1 MPGVEFMDKIV
12 TQKLAQLRATMKV
25 HQMDLVALGPGAHIQ
40 WLLGYHPYPDE
51 RMCLLLIGP
60 EHQAFVM
67 PALNANAVREHTD
80 IEFFT
85 WADAD
90 GYADALLGALEQT
103 TDGNV
108 AMVSLDDSMR
118 ADFALNLM
126 AALPGANHCFTQ
138 DSVGALRMR
147 KTEAEYRLL
156 KMNAIIADGAQQA
169 AADAVKVGV
178 TENDVAEVVKNYFIS
193 HGAKP
198 AFDIVGASEN
208 GAFPHHH
215 TSDRV
220 LKQGDTIVVDIGG
233 FKQGYPSDITR
244 MVSIGEP
251 SEEYKKVHA
260 IVDAAVQA
268 ALKAAKPGV
277 IAKHVDDAARSVI
290 AKAGYGDYFTHRAG
304 HGLGIEIHEPPYISA
319 SSEVVLDEGMVFS
332 IEPGIYLPGKFGVRL
347 EEIVILRADGPEI
360 LSERPRDLVV
370 V

>member
-1 MPGVEFMDKIV
+1 MVDRVAE
-12 TQKLAQLRATMKV
+12 KLARLRT
-25 HQMDLVALGPGAHIQ
+25 QMAKEQVDLVALGPGAHTQ
-40 WLLGYHPYPDE
+40 WVLDYHPYPDE

-60 EHQAFVM
+60 TNEAFVM

-80 IEFFT
+80 FEFFN

-90 GYADALLGALEQT
+90 GYADALEAALEE
-103 TDGNV
+103 V
-108 AMVSLDDSMR
+108 APKKVKLVSLDETMR
-118 ADFALNLM
+118 ADFALNLL
-126 AALPGANHCFTQ
+126 AALPGAKHCFADKT
-138 DSVGALRMR
+138 VAALRMR
-147 KTEAEYRLL
+147 KAEDEYKLL
-156 KMNAIIADGAQQA
+156 KMNALIADGAHQA
-169 AADAVKVGV
+169 AADAVKPGM
-178 TENDVAEVVKNYFIS
+178 TENDVAEVVKSYFIS
-193 HGAKP
+193 KGAKP

-260 IVDAAVQA
+260 IVEAAVQA

-277 IAKHVDDAARSVI
+277 VAKDVDAAARSVI
-290 AKAGYGDYFTHRAG
+290 EQAGYGEYFTHRAG
-304 HGLGIEIHEPPYISA
+304 HGLGIEMHELPYISA
-319 SSEVVLDEGMVFS
+319 SSEVVLEEGMVFS

-347 EEIVILRADGPEI
+347 EEIVFLRADGPEI
-360 LSERPRDLVV
+360 FSERSRDLVIV
-370 V
+370 

>member
-1 MPGVEFMDKIV
+1 MVDKV
-12 TQKLAQLRATMKV
+12 ADKLARLRA
-25 HQMDLVALGPGAHIQ
+25 QMANESVDLVALGPGAHIQ
-40 WLLGYHPYPDE
+40 WLLNYHPYPDE

-60 EHQAFVM
+60 IHHGFIM
-67 PALNANAVREHTD
+67 PALNADAVREHTD

-90 GYADALLGALEQT
+90 GYADALTAALQKIAPKQV
-103 TDGNV
+103 DL
-108 AMVSLDDSMR
+108 VSLDETMR
-118 ADFALNLM
+118 ADFALNLLT
-126 AALPGANHCFTQ
+126 ALPGAKHCFTEL
-138 DSVGALRMR
+138 SVGPLRMR
-147 KTEAEYRLL
+147 KEHDEYLLL
-156 KMNAIIADGAQQA
+156 KMNALIADDAQQA
-169 AADAVKVGV
+169 AANAIKPGV
-178 TENDVAEVVKNYFIS
+178 TENDVAEAVKNHFIAE
-193 HGAKP
+193 GAKP

-260 IVDAAVQA
+260 IVEAAVQA

-277 IAKHVDDAARSVI
+277 IAKQVDDAARSVI
-290 AKAGYGDYFTHRAG
+290 TQAGYGEFFTHRAG

-319 SSEVVLDEGMVFS
+319 SSDVVLDEGMVFS

-347 EEIVILRADGPEI
+347 EEIVILRADGPEV
-360 LSERPRDLVV
+360 LSDRPRDLVIV
-370 V
+370 